1 MTRELLLTDIAQTF
15 EEHEIILTGANG
27 FLGKVVL
34 GLILDRFP
42 DFKHLHVLL
51 RPARNLSAHER
62 FRSETL
68 ASPAL
73 AAIAEKRGKD
83 FLRSKITVWPGD
95 ISP

>member
-1 MTRELLLTDIAQTF
+1 MTSELLLTDIAQTF
-15 EEHEIILTGANG
+15 EEHEIILTGASG

-42 DFKHLHVLL
+42 GFKHLHVLL

-73 AAIAEKRGKD
+73 AAR
-83 FLRSKITVWPGD
+83 
-95 ISP
+95 